1 MEPAAQTRITPGAS
15 SVRLSVAVILPVRN
29 EAAVLEA
36 VLADLLVRHDPLEVI
51 VVDGG
56 SRDASHAIA
65 DGFSSRYPVRVFNA
79 PAGRAL
85 QMNAGAA
92 AASADILLFL
102 HADTRLPP
110 GALDAVRAAVSAGHV
125 WGRFDVRFDG
135 KRPAY
140 RIIEWFMNRRSALT
154 GIATGDQTI
163 FVRRDIFESFGGYA
177 PIALMEDIEFSR
189 RLKRRGRPARLA
201 DAVTTSARR
210 WERYGVVRTVLRMW
224 GLRFLF
230 WVGVSPT
237 RLARWYP

>member
-36 VLADLLVRHDPLEVI
+36 ALADLLVRHDPLEVI

-56 SRDASHAIA
+56 SHDASRAIA

-92 AASADILLFL
+92 AARADILLFL

-110 GALDAVRAAVSAGHV
+110 NAFERVRDAIGRGHV
-125 WGRFDVRFDG
+125 WGRFDVRLDG
-135 KRPAY
+135 ARFAY
-140 RIIEWFMNRRSALT
+140 RVIEGLMNRRSALT
-154 GIATGDQTI
+154 GIATGDQAI
-163 FVRRDIFESFGGYA
+163 FVRRDVFESLGGYA
-177 PIALMEDIEFSR
+177 PIALMEDIELSR
-189 RLKRRGRPARLA
+189 RLKRRDRPARIT
-201 DAVTTSARR
+201 DPVKTSARR
-210 WERYGVVRTVLRMW
+210 WEHYGIVRTVLRMW
-224 GLRFLF
+224 GLRFLY
-230 WVGVSPT
+230 WVGVSPA